1 MTQYGRSPWTD
12 RFPRSR
18 VPSYP
23 RLRGRHEIDVVVI
36 GGGLTGCATAYA
48 FAAAG
53 IKVALIEAAQ
63 IGRGASALS
72 TGWISDDPG
81 ASFAA
86 AEQLIGRRAARH
98 AWQSWRRAALDFTAL
113 IRRLDVKCQLEPR
126 PTLIAAT
133 TPEQAAQLKREQKVR
148 KEAGLDAPSLN
159 AKAILAEAAIQAAG
173 GIRTRDGATI
183 DPYRAAI
190 GLAAAAADRGAQIF
204 ERTAA
209 RRTKFGRRTADVVLD
224 DGSIRTRRI
233 VVATGRPTA
242 LFKSLIRHFWFKSS
256 FLALTA
262 PIPAK
267 VRNQLGRREVV
278 VRDLAQPPHVV
289 RWVDDERLLV
299 SGADDAERPAAA
311 AREDDR
317 AAHRSV
323 DVRAVDDLSRDL
335 RHPAGVRLGG
345 AVRANGGRPALH
357 RSAPQLPA
365 SSVRVRRREPQRD
378 RRLSRQP
385 HAPAPSPR
393 RGRSGG
399 RGVRVQPIRSCP
411 VDLLV
416 FGPHPDDIE
425 IGLGGTIARQA
436 ARRPRASGL
445 CDLTAGRWAATAR
458 SRSGWRKPRRR
469 ALVLGA
475 AWRENLR
482 WPDRRI
488 GSDPGHIEQRC
499 GVHPPASAA
508 DRGDSVLVRS
518 ASRSRG
524 GERTC

>member
-23 RLRGRHEIDVVVI
+23 RLRGRHDFDVVVI

-81 ASFAA
+81 ASFVA

-113 IRRLDVKCQLEPR
+113 LRRLDVKCQLEPR

-133 TPEQAAQLKREQKVR
+133 TPEEAAQLKREQKVR

-159 AKAILAEAAIQAAG
+159 AKAILAEAAIHAAV

-209 RRTKFGRRTADVVLD
+209 GRTKFGRRTADVVLD
-224 DGSIRTRRI
+224 DGNIRTRRI
-233 VVATGRPTA
+233 IVATGRPTA
-242 LFKSLIRHFWFKSS
+242 LFKSLIRHFWLKSS
-256 FLALTA
+256 FLAMTA

-278 VRDLAQPPHVV
+278 FRDLAQPPHVV
-289 RWVDDERLLV
+289 RWVDDERLLI
-299 SGADDAERPAAA
+299 SGADDA
-311 AREDDR
+311 
-317 AAHRSV
+317 
-323 DVRAVDDLSRDL
+323 DVLPRLRDKTIVQRTGQLMYELSTIY
-335 RHPAGVRLGG
+335 PEISGVLPEYGWE
-345 AVRANGGRPALH
+345 APYALT
-357 RSAPQLPA
+357 A
-365 SSVRVRRREPQRD
+365 E
-378 RRLSRQP
+378 
-385 HAPAPSPR
+385 
-393 RGRSGG
+393 
-399 RGVRVQPIRSCP
+399 GVPY
-411 VDLLV
+411 L
-416 FGPHPDDIE
+416 GPHRNFPHH
-425 IGLGGTIARQA
+425 LFAF
-436 ARRPRASGL
+436 
-445 CDLTAGRWAATAR
+445 
-458 SRSGWRKPRRR
+458 
-469 ALVLGA
+469 
-475 AWRENLR
+475 
-482 WPDRRI
+482 
-488 GSDPGHIEQRC
+488 
-499 GVHPPASAA
+499 
-508 DRGDSVLVRS
+508 GD
-518 ASRSRG
+518 ASRSVTGAYLASRVLLRHHL
-524 GERTC
+524 GETDPADEAFGFNR

>member
-23 RLRGRHEIDVVVI
+23 RLRGRHDFDVVVI

-81 ASFAA
+81 ASFVA

-113 IRRLDVKCQLEPR
+113 LRRLDVKCQLEPR

-159 AKAILAEAAIQAAG
+159 AKAILAEAAIQAAV

-209 RRTKFGRRTADVVLD
+209 GRTKFGRRTADVVLD
-224 DGSIRTRRI
+224 DGNIRTRRI
-233 VVATGRPTA
+233 IVATGRPTA
-242 LFKSLIRHFWFKSS
+242 LFKSLIRHFWLKSS
-256 FLALTA
+256 FLAMTA

-278 VRDLAQPPHVV
+278 FRDLAQPPHVV
-289 RWVDDERLLV
+289 RWVDDERLLI
-299 SGADDAERPAAA
+299 SGADDA
-311 AREDDR
+311 
-317 AAHRSV
+317 
-323 DVRAVDDLSRDL
+323 DVLPRLRDKTIVQRTGQLMYELSTIYPEISGIL
-335 RHPAGVRLGG
+335 PEYGWEAPYALTAEGVPYL
-345 AVRANGGRPALH
+345 
-357 RSAPQLPA
+357 
-365 SSVRVRRREPQRD
+365 
-378 RRLSRQP
+378 
-385 HAPAPSPR
+385 
-393 RGRSGG
+393 
-399 RGVRVQPIRSCP
+399 
-411 VDLLV
+411 
-416 FGPHPDDIE
+416 GPHRNFPHH
-425 IGLGGTIARQA
+425 LFAF
-436 ARRPRASGL
+436 
-445 CDLTAGRWAATAR
+445 
-458 SRSGWRKPRRR
+458 
-469 ALVLGA
+469 
-475 AWRENLR
+475 
-482 WPDRRI
+482 
-488 GSDPGHIEQRC
+488 
-499 GVHPPASAA
+499 
-508 DRGDSVLVRS
+508 GD
-518 ASRSRG
+518 ASRSVTGAYLASRVLLRHHL
-524 GERTC
+524 GETDPADEAFGFNR